1 LTIHSINPSSIF
13 MFSLA
18 VKKRITQ
25 QVDKLV
31 LYMLNRGIPGSFE
44 QGDLSGPALQEIVDQ
59 TRVNRHKTALY
70 NLVAPGEHPVWLK
83 TPFGEMR
90 CRVKVRLAVVP
101 DAPLLLY
108 HHGLAEMPYTS
119 TWERLLP
126 KSSPFP
132 AHSAAIQAPYH
143 NSYSEP
149 LVSGF
154 SSTQHVYQM
163 FAGSLRVY
171 ELLQEQFEADGAAF
185 TVTGGLSWGGITS
198 LLYEALFQRARAT
211 IPMFAS
217 PNLAQVLADGA
228 DLIGRPL
235 PMPREKLDDY
245 FDFTPTYEQCAKDR
259 IFPVL
264 GEDDLFFRFDRHA
277 MIYSPE
283 RLLAVP
289 SAHVGAMYHSRRQ
302 IQRYVLEI
310 LEWAAQ
316 HPR

>member
-1 LTIHSINPSSIF
+1 

-18 VKKRITQ
+18 VKKRVSQ
-25 QVDKLV
+25 QLDRFV
-31 LYMLNRGIPGSFE
+31 LHILSRGMPGSFE
-44 QGDLSGPALQEIVDQ
+44 QSDLSGPALEEVVDQ
-59 TRVNRHKTALY
+59 TRVNRRKTNLY
-70 NLVAPGEHPVWLK
+70 NLVAPGEHAVWLE
-83 TPFGEMR
+83 TPLGEMR
-90 CRVKVRLAVVP
+90 CRVKVRLALLP

-108 HHGLAEMPYTS
+108 HHGLAETPYTS

-132 AHSAAIQAPYH
+132 AHSAAVQAPYH

-149 LVSGF
+149 LVTGF

-171 ELLQEQFEADGAAF
+171 ELLQEQFEAAGAAF
-185 TVTGGLSWGGITS
+185 TVAGGLSWGGITS

-235 PMPREKLDDY
+235 PMAREKLDDY
-245 FDFTPTYEQCAKDR
+245 FDFTPAYDQCAKDR

-283 RLLAVP
+283 GLLAVP
-289 SAHVGAMYHSRRQ
+289 SAHVGAMWRARRQ
-302 IQRYVLEI
+302 IHRHVLEI
-310 LEWAAQ
+310 LDWAAR